1 MWKNRI
7 VGQEYAVEL
16 FEHVFQNDKL
26 AQSYLFYGPE
36 GVGKRTFA
44 TSLAKAIFC
53 KNGYGVGCGSCP
65 ACLKVEHQAHADF
78 LMIQP
83 LEGKQ
88 SISIDQVRQLPSIL
102 YRKPQEGQKRIVVID
117 SLDDMEVIAQNAL
130 LKLLE
135 EPPQDNVLILL
146 ARQIQQILPTIQS
159 RCQPVRFRPL
169 TTKEVATVLSR
180 QFPEKKYP
188 EAAFVLARGSVSE
201 ALNIADNQQLM
212 TLYLEAIEWFFQEED
227 WKDRDRTEWISQQ
240 EKANWSRDEF
250 ILFWEIWQGLY
261 RDRLIIAAGGQ
272 GGLLQHQ
279 NLEDRYRTMKML
291 SASEMIRR
299 LYEIDQGL
307 LRLKKRG
314 NGPMVTEAI
323 LMKWRRE

>member
-53 KNGYGVGCGSCP
+53 KNGYGVGCGNCP
-65 ACLKVEHQAHADF
+65 PCLKVEHQAHADF

-83 LEGKQ
+83 LDGKQ
-88 SISIDQVRQLPSIL
+88 SISIDQVRQLPAIL

-117 SLDDMEVIAQNAL
+117 SLDEMEVIAQNAL

-146 ARQIQQILPTIQS
+146 ACQIQQILPTIQS

-169 TTKEVATVLSR
+169 TTKEVATILSR
-180 QFPEKKYP
+180 QFPEKRYP
-188 EAAFVLARGSVSE
+188 EAAIVLARGSVSE
-201 ALNIADNQQLM
+201 ALNIADDQKLM
-212 TLYLEAIEWFFQEED
+212 TLYLEAIEWFFQEEV
-227 WKDRDRTEWISQQ
+227 WEARDRTEWISQQ

-272 GGLLQHQ
+272 GRLLQHQ
-279 NLEDRYRTMKML
+279 NLEGRYRTMQKL

-323 LMKWRRE
+323 LVKWRRE